1 MFVVKAKKIFLLI
14 GIIAAIISCE
24 RYDLNRSSDARLAF
38 STDTVFFDT
47 IFTSIGSITKRFRI
61 YNNDKQPIEVSSI
74 QLAGGSQS
82 VFRLNID
89 GYASQQVSNIE
100 IPPEDSL
107 FIFVEVTLDPN
118 NMDSVLRIQ
127 DSIVFLTN
135 GNIQDV
141 DLVAWGQDVHLLHG
155 DTLQTTTWINDKP
168 YLILDYIMVD
178 SLQTLTLEE
187 GVRIHLHRDSW
198 IIVKGTLLASGSQD
212 QPIVIQGDRLEY
224 LYRDIPGQW
233 GGIYFWPGSR
243 ENHLEHVNIKNGM
256 YGLWA
261 DTVMTPGI
269 PTLNITHCVV
279 QDMSAIGIIGR
290 GAAIHADN
298 SVIGSC
304 GQFSV
309 FMSIGGSY
317 EFYHCTMAN
326 YWGSGYSNRTTPALA
341 MKNYYQDAS
350 GGIQVRPID
359 RAYFGNCI
367 LYGGKEFELEID
379 EHPSSQ
385 IPYFFDHSLI
395 KVDPGTFDLNDPSH
409 FTGVINLEDP
419 HFVNP
424 DFRNSNFQLD
434 TLSPAKDKAS
444 PDIALQYPLDILGIS
459 RLGALGPDM
468 GAYERVENDSISK

>member
-1 MFVVKAKKIFLLI
+1 MLVRPKNILFFI

-38 STDTVFFDT
+38 STDTVYFDT
-47 IFTSIGSITKRFRI
+47 IFTTIGSITKKFRI
-61 YNNDKQPIEVSSI
+61 YNTHDQPIEVSSI
-74 QLAGGSQS
+74 ELAGGSQS

-89 GYASQQVSNIE
+89 GYAENQVSNIE

-118 NMDSVLRIQ
+118 NMDSILRIQ

-135 GNIQDV
+135 GNVQDV
-141 DLVAWGQDVHLLHG
+141 DLVAWGQDVHLLRAE
-155 DTLQTTTWINDKP
+155 TLQTTTWINDKP
-168 YLILDYIMVD
+168 YLILDYLLVD

-187 GVRIHLHRDSW
+187 GVRIHMHRNAW
-198 IIVKGTLLASGSQD
+198 LFVQGTLIANGTLE

-224 LYRDIPGQW
+224 LYRNIPGQW
-233 GGIYFWPGSR
+233 GGIWMWPGSR
-243 ENHLEHVNIKNGM
+243 ENHLEHVTIKNGM

-269 PTLNITHCVV
+269 PTLNLTNCVI

-298 SVIGSC
+298 TVIGSC

-309 FMSIGGSY
+309 FLSIGGSY
-317 EFYHCTMAN
+317 EFYHCTVAN
-326 YWGSGYSNRTTPALA
+326 YWGSGFSNRTTPAVA
-341 MKNYYQDAS
+341 MKNYYEDAW

-367 LYGGKEFELEID
+367 LYGNKEYELVVD
-379 EHPSSQ
+379 EHEDSK
-385 IPYFFDHSLI
+385 IPYQFDHSLL
-395 KVDPGTFDLNDPSH
+395 KVDPEAFDLNDQAH
-409 FTGVINLEDP
+409 FTSIINMKDP
-419 HFVNP
+419 RFVNTEY
-424 DFRNSNFQLD
+424 RNFQLD
-434 TLSPAKDKAS
+434 TLSPAKDMALY
-444 PDIALQYPLDILGIS
+444 DISIQYPLDLLDIS
-459 RLGALGPDM
+459 RLGALGPDI

>member
-1 MFVVKAKKIFLLI
+1 MLVKPKNILFFI

-24 RYDLNRSSDARLAF
+24 RYELNRSSDARLAF

-47 IFTSIGSITKRFRI
+47 IFTTLGSATKRFRI
-61 YNNDKQPIEVSSI
+61 YNNDIQPIEVTSI
-74 QLAGGSQS
+74 ELAGGTQS

-89 GYASQQVSNIE
+89 GYASHQVSNIE

-118 NMDSVLRIQ
+118 NMDSILRIQ

-135 GNIQDV
+135 GNVQDV
-141 DLVAWGQDVHLLHG
+141 DLVAWGQDVHLLSG
-155 DTLQTTTWINDKP
+155 DTLQTSTWINDKP

-187 GVRIHLHRDSW
+187 GVRIHMHRDAW
-198 IIVKGTLLASGSQD
+198 MIVKGTLLANGSLE

-243 ENHLEHVNIKNGM
+243 ENHLEHVTIKNGM

-269 PTLNITHCVV
+269 PTLNITNCVI

-298 SVIGSC
+298 TVIGSC
-304 GQFSV
+304 GQFSI

-317 EFYHCTMAN
+317 EFYHCTVAN
-326 YWGSGYSNRTTPALA
+326 YWGSGFSNRTTPAVA
-341 MKNYYQDAS
+341 MKNYYQDAW

-359 RAYFGNCI
+359 KAYFGNCI
-367 LYGGKEFELEID
+367 LYGNKEYELAVD

-385 IPYFFDHSLI
+385 IPYHFDHSLV
-395 KVDPGTFDLNDPSH
+395 KVDPDEFDLNDQAH
-409 FTGVINLEDP
+409 FVNVINLEDP
-419 HFVNP
+419 RFVNP
-424 DFRNSNFQLD
+424 DYKYNNFQLD
-434 TLSPAKDKAS
+434 TLSPAKDVAF
-444 PDIALQYPLDILGIS
+444 PDIAIQYPLDILGVS
-459 RLGALGPDM
+459 RLGTLGPDM

>member
-1 MFVVKAKKIFLLI
+1 MIVKPKNILFLIAIFT
-14 GIIAAIISCE
+14 AIISCE
-24 RYDLNRSSDARLAF
+24 RYDLNRSQDARLAF

-47 IFTSIGSITKRFRI
+47 IFTSIGSTTKRFRI
-61 YNNDKQPIEVSSI
+61 YNNDDQPIEVSSI
-74 QLAGGSQS
+74 ELAGGAQS

-89 GYASQQVSNIE
+89 GYASHKVSNIE
-100 IPPEDSL
+100 IPPNDSL

-118 NMDSVLRIQ
+118 NMDSILRIQ

-135 GNIQDV
+135 GNLQDV
-141 DLVAWGQDVHLLHG
+141 DLVAWGQDVHFLHAE
-155 DTLQTTTWINDKP
+155 TLQTTTWINDKP
-168 YLILDYIMVD
+168 YLILDYLIVD
-178 SLQTLTLEE
+178 SLQTLTLAE
-187 GVRIHLHRDSW
+187 GVRIHLHRDAW
-198 IIVKGTLLASGSQD
+198 MIVKGTLLANGSME

-243 ENHLEHVNIKNGM
+243 ENHLEHVTIKNGM

-269 PTLNITHCVV
+269 PTMKISNCVI

-290 GAAIHADN
+290 GAVIHADN
-298 SVIGSC
+298 TVIGSC
-304 GQFSV
+304 GQFSI

-317 EFYHCTMAN
+317 EFYHCTVAN
-326 YWGSGYSNRTTPALA
+326 YWGSGFSNRTTQAIA
-341 MKNYYQDAS
+341 MKNYYQDAR

-367 LYGGKEFELEID
+367 LYGNKEYELGID
-379 EHPSSQ
+379 EHPSSK
-385 IPYFFDHSLI
+385 IPYQFVHSLI
-395 KVDPGTFDLNDPSH
+395 KVDPEEFDLSDPSH
-409 FTGVINLEDP
+409 FTSIINLEDP
-419 HFVNP
+419 KFVNTEY
-424 DFRNSNFQLD
+424 NNFQLD
-434 TLSPAKDKAS
+434 TLSPAKDVALH
-444 PDIALQYPLDILGIS
+444 DIANQYPLDILGRS